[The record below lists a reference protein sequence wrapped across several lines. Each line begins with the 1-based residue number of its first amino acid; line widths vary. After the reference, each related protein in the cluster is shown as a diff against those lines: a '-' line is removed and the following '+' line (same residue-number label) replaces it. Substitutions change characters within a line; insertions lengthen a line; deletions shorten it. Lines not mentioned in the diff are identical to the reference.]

1 MAEPP
6 VPQQTSQTEILLA
19 IQDLKFSLMGE
30 LKRQR
35 EPLAWKISQVA
46 LPVVLTSFLGALVWL
61 FQSNT
66 QAALDSQ
73 STLLKTQLGF
83 AQYVYEQRL
92 DAYKKLY
99 DSVVEANAS
108 VQELRAS
115 GQGVGSDKDKRDRLQ
130 HNLVLISSLYTANKL
145 IATKDLNALLE
156 QAWPRAAKAAEDPD
170 IVIQD
175 LVDQIVQQMRTDL
188 LMDQLTLG
196 AQANDNAAHPAVPP
210 TK

>member
-1 MAEPP
+1 MADEPAK
-6 VPQQTSQTEILLA
+6 QTTRQTDILLA
-19 IQDLKFSLMGE
+19 IQDLKFSVLGE
-30 LKRQR
+30 LRQQR
-35 EPLAWKISQVA
+35 EPLGWKISQVA
-46 LPVVLTSFLGALVWL
+46 LPVVLTSVLGALVWL

-73 STLLKTQLGF
+73 SSLLKTQLGF

-108 VQELRAS
+108 VQDLRAS
-115 GQGVGSDKDKRDRLQ
+115 GQSVGSDKDKRDRLQ
-130 HNLVLISSLYTANKL
+130 HNLVLISELYTANKL
-145 IATKDLNALLE
+145 IATKDLNDLLA

-175 LVDQIVQQMRTDL
+175 LVDQIVQQMRKDL
-188 LMDQLTLG
+188 LMDQLTLD
-196 AQANDNAAHPAVPP
+196 AQANGTASRTTAPA